1 MKKIFMFAISV
12 TLLVSGCAKNN
23 IKQHWGYSGAEAPAK
38 WAQLSSDNFACNGK
52 NQSPINLTGSINSE
66 LEPIKFNYQANGGGE
81 NLVNNGHTLQVNYTA
96 GSSITIDQQEFK
108 LLQFHFHA
116 PSENHINDTSYPLEA
131 HFVHAD
137 RNGNLAVIA
146 VMYKEGK
153 ENQGLKQA
161 WANIPQHKGDQHKFA
176 KLIAAQD
183 FLPANKDYYRFNGS
197 LTTPPCSEGV
207 RWLVMKTIETAS
219 KQQINAFKQILHEP
233 NNRPLQ
239 PLNARPVLQ

>member
-1 MKKIFMFAISV
+1 MSV
-12 TLLVSGCAKNN
+12 SVLISGCAKINTKHN
-23 IKQHWGYSGAEAPAK
+23 WGYSGAEAPSK
-38 WAQLSSDNFACNGK
+38 WAQLSPENFACNGK
-52 NQSPINLTGSINSE
+52 NQSPINLTSYIKSE
-66 LEPIKFNYQANGGGE
+66 LEPIKFNYQASGGE
-81 NLVNNGHTLQVNYTA
+81 NLVNNGHTLQINYAA
-96 GSSITIDQQEFK
+96 GSSITVDQQEFK

-116 PSENHINDTSYPLEA
+116 PSENHINGTSYPLEA

-137 RNGNLAVIA
+137 SNGNLAVIA

-153 ENQGLKQA
+153 ENKGLKQA
-161 WANIPQHKGDQHKFA
+161 WKNIPKHKGEQHKFS
-176 KLIAAQD
+176 KLITAQD
-183 FLPANKDYYRFNGS
+183 FLPANKKYYRFNGS

-219 KQQINAFKQILHEP
+219 QQQINAFKQILHEP